1 MPIELDLH
9 LGTGRWCAARRA
21 GHSTPRTAEPSVG
34 APRRKLSSPD
44 RFSGVLSETG
54 AVGDGLISRWA
65 WRGRA
70 TSVRRRSTRQSE
82 PLGLP
87 DLETVG
93 VELNRHPV
101 LDHDSPVR
109 VLVPHHR
116 LTAAVARVPGA
127 RNIPVIDSAA
137 FRQAA
142 VGDLAP
148 DYLANKV
155 GIHSRVFAD
164 IGISSSISVFKY
176 IFPMAAMD

>member
-1 MPIELDLH
+1 M
-9 LGTGRWCAARRA
+9 
-21 GHSTPRTAEPSVG
+21 
-34 APRRKLSSPD
+34 
-44 RFSGVLSETG
+44 VLSHAG
-54 AVGDGLISRWA
+54 P

-87 DLETVG
+87 DLETVD

-142 VGDLAP
+142 VRDLAP

-155 GIHSRVFAD
+155 GIYSRVFAD
-164 IGISSSISVFKY
+164 IGISLSISVFKIHISDGCHGLTVY
-176 IFPMAAMD
+176 TTGIEPTPALAPLDLETGTVRLEPGETKNDKPRTIRCSPARWVPSTKPRT